1 MVVRDSWSI
10 GERVETLSPYTL
22 CFRKVPNLL
31 REKAVEY
38 FAYVW
43 AHGGAQVD
51 EDEIAEFLP
60 PRLFG
65 EIAVEIHMD
74 TLKKVKLF
82 EVVL

>member
-1 MVVRDSWSI
+1 MKPTDI
-10 GERVETLSPYTL
+10 LQLQNTLYS
-22 CFRKVPNLL
+22 RKVPNLL
-31 REKAVEY
+31 RKKAVEY

-51 EDEIAEFLP
+51 EEEIAEFLP

-82 EVVL
+82 EVSELYTIF